1 MRFSPI
7 LLVHICTGIIAV
19 LFGSVALLVRK
30 GGHRHRLTGDIF
42 VIAMLMMS
50 ASGAYTSFRASQ
62 RLNIVAALF
71 TFYLVS
77 TAWLTVQRK
86 PKEMGSVEFGLLL
99 VGFAVGIIALTFT
112 WQAGHGGGQSASYLI
127 FRLGGSAFH
136 LRRLIPRASD
146 AARTDQPCSQ
156 TRLTSSARLSG
167 QLRAFL
173 CAFIR
178 ALPVN
183 LIV

>member
-1 MRFSPI
+1 M
-7 LLVHICTGIIAV
+7 
-19 LFGSVALLVRK
+19 
-30 GGHRHRLTGDIF
+30 
-42 VIAMLMMS
+42 
-50 ASGAYTSFRASQ
+50 SFRASQ

-127 FRLGGSAFH
+127 FASVALLSTSGDSY
-136 LRRLIPRASD
+136 RRPPTPRAP
-146 AARTDQPCSQ
+146 TNLVG
-156 TRLTSSARLSG
+156 RL
-167 QLRAFL
+167 
-173 CAFIR
+173 
-178 ALPVN
+178 V
-183 LIV
+183 